1 MQGKPYAGNPH
12 VRFDEGAGAP
22 RHSGRPALLY
32 KTKTIL
38 FAALACL
45 CATQTSVAAVAKV
58 WIGGESGDWNNAA
71 NWEVLSESSDNSDYI
86 FTNAVTFSN
95 YSINASASAYV
106 HLTNSTAALH
116 FRKGGAHAVR
126 RIYIKNGGSLHLW
139 NKGCL
144 EVDHSGGEIHCDK
157 NSSITCY
164 GENAI
169 PPHLYKFNMTGT
181 LDLGGYNQ
189 AITNVATFTYDTY
202 GQVVKSDSPAL
213 LTIGGRVVDCNFTGY
228 VRGAAGLCWNPD
240 NSSRTLK
247 MYNYESPTR
256 GELIISNGVV
266 DLNTGSS
273 RAYFSKLSR
282 AVVGPTATLKI
293 PYQSSV
299 QNFFAK
305 QLVVCDGGSI
315 LLGDNTTASTCTLP
329 RVTTLS
335 SDGTATD
342 LAEGLYGA
350 DDGDGVT
357 GLTWLTGNCFLQ
369 VKPTMTCWK
378 APQDG
383 NWADAANW
391 NLGVPTTALGAEIME
406 QGGDYTV
413 TVAAPAVATN
423 MTICNLGEGT
433 VTLNVASRLESTKG
447 VWEVGKGGKMLVP
460 VGGEIEYRGIDANV
474 TTKFSKTVETMKLS
488 GGAVMEV
495 RGKANMTNFC
505 GSLVV
510 GDNSSSVTSKVVVAG
525 NGELNFRGV
534 ADYSYF
540 KMPVGGRIEVSDYG
554 VLCVAPSTEKYI
566 WSQTGGSLDFSGHS
580 TFDLGGM
587 WDVCLGQGETVFRED
602 AKMVGNGSVGN
613 GSARLY
619 FSAAAGAPTE
629 IWFRDRAVYSAGSNN
644 AHTLLRP
651 NGGGRIVLHFD
662 SAATHTFGYLRMGR
676 TVFNGFVDMHISD
689 GFLYVDSTAGF
700 NQGCASATCDAN
712 SFTTGHVYQTGGAFV
727 VNGESGG
734 YQSKLQYGFILG
746 DGLTSTTV
754 REPTVLGVYELSGG
768 VVTNETFNSP
778 FVLGIGRGRGEFIQT
793 GGEFVSNATR
803 DRSPAMFGFSNG
815 YGYYTLSNGTAKI
828 SSKIW
833 VGGVSP
839 ETCGFTDA
847 SYTGTEAVGG
857 ITVAAADKT
866 KPCSFTVSDTVVL
879 GGLGEG
885 TLEVGPGGTFSGTD
899 LVLSNN
905 TASVLRLVAD
915 DSGFGAV
922 NLSGKL
928 TITDGASLVVDATG
942 FTGANARRCN
952 LLSCASMSGSF
963 APGRVTVLTDK
974 PTEVQVSVDA
984 NGIVLRKIAGTVIL
998 LR

>member
-1 MQGKPYAGNPH
+1 MNAKA
-12 VRFDEGAGAP
+12 
-22 RHSGRPALLY
+22 
-32 KTKTIL
+32 IL
-38 FAALACL
+38 FAVFAVMCF
-45 CATQTSVAAVAKV
+45 SAVADFRL
-58 WIGGESGDWNNAA
+58 WIGGESGSWSDSS
-71 NWEVLSESSDNSDYI
+71 NWEILETSASTNAYI
-86 FTNAVTFSN
+86 FTKSVTFAEENSG
-95 YSINASASAYV
+95 SDYV
-106 HLTNSTAALH
+106 YIYLTNSTSALH
-116 FRKGGAHAVR
+116 FRSGGTHRAR
-126 RIYIKNGGSLHLW
+126 RIFVDNGGELHLW
-139 NKGCL
+139 DKGCL
-144 EVDHSGGEIHCDK
+144 TMPGSDGEIHCGK
-157 NSSITCY
+157 TSSVICH
-164 GENAI
+164 GENVL
-169 PPHLYKFNMTGT
+169 PPHFYLFKLTGT
-181 LDLGGYNQ
+181 LDLGGFNQ
-189 AITNVATFTYDTY
+189 AITNLDTWTYGTY
-202 GQVVKSDSPAL
+202 GQQVTSVSPAL
-213 LTIGGRVVDCNFTGY
+213 LTIGGRIKSGNFTGNFT
-228 VRGAAGLCWNPD
+228 GWAGLCWNPD
-240 NSSRTLK
+240 NSERTLK
-247 MYNYESPTR
+247 IYNYESATR

-282 AVVGPTATLKI
+282 AVIGPTATLKI
-293 PYQSSV
+293 PYFQSV

-315 LLGDNTTASTCTLP
+315 LLGDNTTVSTCTLP

-413 TVAAPAVATN
+413 TVAAPAVVTN
-423 MTICNLGEGT
+423 MTICNFGEGT
-433 VTLNVASRLESTKG
+433 ATLNVASRLESTKG
-447 VWEVGKGGKMLVP
+447 VWEVGKGGKVVVP
-460 VGGEIEYRGIDANV
+460 AGGEVEYRGIDANV
-474 TTKFSKTVETMKLS
+474 TTKFSKTVETMKLTGDAS
-488 GGAVMEV
+488 LEV
-495 RGKANMTNFC
+495 RGKVCVTNMC
-505 GSLVV
+505 GTLSI
-510 GDNSSSVTSKVVVAG
+510 GDAASSVTSKVAVAD
-525 NGELNFRGV
+525 NGELYLHGV
-534 ADYSYF
+534 KDYCAF
-540 KMPVGGRIEVSDYG
+540 KMAPSGRIEVSDYG
-554 VLCVAPSTEKYI
+554 VLRVAKSTEYYF
-566 WSQTGGSLDFSGHS
+566 WNQNGGSLDFSGHS
-580 TFDLGGM
+580 MFDLSGM
-587 WDVCLGQGETVFRED
+587 WDICLGQGETVFRED
-602 AKMVGNGSVGN
+602 AKMVGDGSVGN

-619 FSAAAGAPTE
+619 FASAAGVPTE
-629 IWFRDRAVYSAGSNN
+629 VWFRDRAVYSAGSKN

-662 SAATHTFGYLRMGR
+662 SEATHTFGYLIMGR
-676 TVFNGFVDMHISD
+676 TYFNGFVDMHISK

-700 NQGCASATCDAN
+700 NQGCASASCDRN
-712 SFTTGHVYQTGGAFV
+712 SCTTGHVYQTGGAFV

-734 YQSKLQYGFILG
+734 YQKRLNYGFILG
-746 DGLTSTTV
+746 DGFTSTTV

-768 VVTNETFNSP
+768 VVTNETFNTP

-803 DRSPAMFGFSNG
+803 DRAPAMFGFSNG

-839 ETCGFTDA
+839 ETCGFTDPT
-847 SYTGTEAVGG
+847 YTGTESVGG

-866 KPCSFTVSDTVVL
+866 KPCSFTVSNTVVL

-905 TASVLRLVAD
+905 TASALRLVAD
-915 DSGFGAV
+915 DSGFGTV
-922 NLSGKL
+922 NLSGRL
-928 TITDGASLVVDATG
+928 TVTDGASLVVDATG

-974 PTEVQVSVDA
+974 PTEVQVSVAA